1 MLIYQPAKAEQ
12 YDRLFQLMY
21 DQAPDYLEHTLEL
34 MEMTREEYSQLF
46 QTVGQV
52 VGIYDDGHV
61 AGFYWVEER
70 ENTLHLHGLILKDA
84 FQGLGIGSQVLRD
97 IEARYSERV
106 DYIELGVH
114 QSNTGAIKLY
124 KKFDY
129 KTVDVLDDLGFE
141 VMQKELQQS

>member
-1 MLIYQPAKAEQ
+1 MLTYKLAKDEQ
-12 YDRLFQLMY
+12 YDWFFQLMH

-34 MEMTREEYSQLF
+34 MEMTRDKYRRLF
-46 QTVGQV
+46 KTVGQV

-61 AGFYWVEER
+61 AGFYWIEER
-70 ENTLHLHGLILKDA
+70 ENALHLHGLILKDT
-84 FQGLGIGSQVLRD
+84 FQGRGIGSQVLRD
-97 IEARYSERV
+97 IETRYSERM

-129 KTVDVLDDLGFE
+129 KTVEVLDDLGFE
-141 VMQKELQQS
+141 VMQKEL